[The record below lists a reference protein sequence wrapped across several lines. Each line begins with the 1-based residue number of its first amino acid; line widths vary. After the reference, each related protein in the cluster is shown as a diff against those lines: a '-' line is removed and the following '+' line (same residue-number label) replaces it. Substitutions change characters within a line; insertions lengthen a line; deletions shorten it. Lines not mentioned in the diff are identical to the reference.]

1 MKEKYRIKR
10 KYFYQLFCRHGW
22 ALFAGLIIFFIHQS
36 AIAQQNIRKEI
47 LLNANWRTIVDTAN
61 INAYNGFEKQGFR
74 DQKWEVVNVPH
85 NWDNYGGYRRL
96 KHGNLHGY
104 AWYRKTFKLAA
115 LSAGKH
121 YFLWFEGVGSYA
133 TVWLN
138 GALVGHHAGGRTTF
152 TIDVTKAIKFNGANL
167 LCVRADHPAFIKD
180 LPWVCGADSDDP
192 GFSEGSQPMGIFRPV
207 HLIVTNEVRIE
218 PFGLHIW
225 NDTSVTEKST
235 TLNLETRIKDY
246 SASSCNAIVLNK
258 LVDTNGQTIGEI
270 KSPLKLKAGEIAVV
284 KQIIKTKGAH
294 LWSPDNP
301 YLYTVVSQVIING
314 KVIDQTSSPY
324 GIRRISWPIGKNNGD
339 NRFYVNG
346 KPFFIN
352 GIAEYEHLMGNSQA
366 FSPQEIKA
374 RVMQVKAAGFNAF
387 RDAHQPHNLAYQQ
400 YWEKLGILWW
410 PQYSAHI
417 WYDTPGFRE
426 NFKVLLRDWIK
437 ERRNNPAVILWGLQ
451 NESRLP
457 TDFARECSAII
468 REMDP
473 TASSQRKITTCN
485 GGNGTDW
492 DVPQN
497 WSGTYGG
504 NPLNY
509 ADELQN
515 QILIGEYGAWRSL
528 DLHSEGSFT
537 QNGTLSEDRMSRLME
552 TKVRLAESVKDK
564 VAGQFHWLLYSHEN
578 PGRVQ
583 GGEGFREL
591 DRVGPVNYKG
601 LFTIWGQPVDAFYM
615 FRSNYAPASKEPMV
629 YIASHTWPSRW
640 LKAGIKDSI
649 TVYSNCDEVELFND
663 VNQVSLGKK
672 KKAGIGTHFQWDGVD
687 IKYNV
692 LYAVGYV
699 HGNAVARDYIIL
711 NHLPAA
717 PHVNQRGTG
726 NSKILQPAS
735 GYKYL
740 YRVNCGGPDYLDR
753 RGNMWMADVHKTSKT
768 TWGSLSWSDD
778 YPGMPAF
785 FGSQERTFDPVQS
798 TDDSKLFQTF
808 RFGMNKLKYEFPV
821 PDGDYRVEL
830 YFTEPWYGAGGGM
843 DCTGWRV
850 FDIAVNGKTE
860 IENLD
865 IWKEAGYDR
874 ALKKTINV
882 HVTSGQ
888 LQISFPH
895 TLSGEAVISAI
906 AISTLNQR
914 AKPAAS
920 SGGVIRNLTVN
931 GAEAKKWS
939 LQSWMDIG
947 DQAYTDAG
955 VSFSQL
961 PPILFGADWVR
972 TPAHISQQSII
983 PTFVVGETSDVYLAI
998 NSKPEDR
1005 PGWLKDYQP
1014 TGLSLQT
1021 DENGGANFT
1030 IYKKRFA
1037 SSSTVALGTCSN
1049 NQKYSIAVLPVT
1061 TLAPAVD
1068 LKKSINYLVDN
1079 ATTNAGA
1086 VHDTIGGKKVIRFIK
1101 SGGEITF
1108 LISPGVA
1115 DKYTLRLKYYN
1126 AEEKTIPV
1134 KMQLQAADGTIM
1146 KNEAL
1151 NFKPAKKNKTGT
1163 VTTTTGTSINAGN
1176 YRVILTGA
1184 DANGLA
1190 ISGLEMQ

>member
-1 MKEKYRIKR
+1 VKKSYRINQ
-10 KYFYQLFCRHGW
+10 KYPYQLFYRNGW
-22 ALFAGLIIFFIHQS
+22 MLFVALMVFFIDQS
-36 AIAQQNIRKEI
+36 AIAQQSIRNEI
-47 LLNANWRTIVDTAN
+47 LLNANWRTIADTAS
-61 INAYNGFEKQGFR
+61 INAHDGFEKQGFR
-74 DQKWEVVNVPH
+74 DRNWERVDVPH

-104 AWYRKTFKLAA
+104 AWYRKTFMLTNQP
-115 LSAGKH
+115 SGKR

-138 GALVGHHAGGRTTF
+138 GILVGHHAGGRTTF
-152 TIDVTKAIKFNGANL
+152 TIDVTQAIKSNGINL

-207 HLIVTNEVRIE
+207 HLIVTNDVRIE
-218 PFGLHIW
+218 PFGLHVW
-225 NDTSVTEKST
+225 NDTTVTEKSA
-235 TLNLETRIKDY
+235 TLNLETTIKNY
-246 SASSCNAIVLNK
+246 AASSRNTIVLNK
-258 LVDTNGQTIGEI
+258 LIDAKGQTISET
-270 KSPLKLKAGEIAVV
+270 KSASKLKAGETSVI
-284 KQIIKTKGAH
+284 KQVIKANQVH
-294 LWSPDNP
+294 LWSPDHP
-301 YLYTVVSQVIING
+301 YLYTIVSQVIIDG
-314 KVIDQTSSPY
+314 KVAGQTSTPY
-324 GIRRISWPIGKNNGD
+324 GIRWISWPIGRNNGD

-346 KPFFIN
+346 KSFFIN

-366 FSPQEIKA
+366 FSPQEIRA

-387 RDAHQPHNLAYQQ
+387 RDAHQPHNLEYQK

-417 WYDTPGFRE
+417 WYDSPEFRD
-426 NFKVLLRDWIK
+426 NFKALLRDWIK

-457 TDFARECSAII
+457 PDFARECSAII

-485 GGNGTDW
+485 GGSGTDW

-504 NPLNY
+504 NPMNY
-509 ADELQN
+509 ADELQK
-515 QILIGEYGAWRSL
+515 QILVGEYGAWRSL
-528 DLHSEGSFT
+528 DLHSEGSFI
-537 QNGTLSEDRMSRLME
+537 QNGTLSEDRMAQLME

-615 FRSNYAPASKEPMV
+615 FRSNYAPADKEPMV
-629 YIASHTWPSRW
+629 YIVSHTWPNRW
-640 LKAGIKDSI
+640 LKPGIKDSI

-663 VNQVSLGKK
+663 VNRISLGKK
-672 KKAGIGTHFQWDGVD
+672 KRTGIGTHFQWDGVN

-692 LYAVGYV
+692 LYAVGYL
-699 HGNAVARDYIIL
+699 HGKAVAHDYIVL

-717 PHVNQRGTG
+717 PHINQLFTG
-726 NSKILQPAS
+726 DSQILKPAP

-740 YRVNCGGPDYLDR
+740 YRVNCGGPDYLDK
-753 RGNMWMADVHKTSKT
+753 RGNLWMADAHKNSKA
-768 TWGSLSWSDD
+768 TWGSLSWTDD

-785 FGSQERTFDPVQS
+785 FGNQQRTFDPIQS

-850 FDIAVNGKTE
+850 FDVAVNGKTE
-860 IENLD
+860 IKNLD

-874 ALKKTINV
+874 ALKKVINV
-882 HVTSGQ
+882 HVSGGQ

-895 TLSGEAVISAI
+895 TLAGEAIISAV
-906 AISTLNQR
+906 AISTLNQH
-914 AKPAAS
+914 AKSAAS
-920 SGGVIRNLTVN
+920 SGEVIKNFRINSTAV
-931 GAEAKKWS
+931 KQWS

-947 DQAYTDAG
+947 DSAYTDANI
-955 VSFSQL
+955 SFSQL
-961 PPILFGADWVR
+961 PPVLYGAGWIK
-972 TPAHISQQSII
+972 TPEHINQHSSP
-983 PTFVVGETSDVYLAI
+983 PTFAVRETSDVYIAI
-998 NSKPEDR
+998 NAKVEDR
-1005 PGWLKDYQP
+1005 PDWLKEYQP

-1021 DENGGANFT
+1021 DESGGTGFAIF
-1030 IYKKRFA
+1030 KKRFTGG
-1037 SSSTVALGTCSN
+1037 STVTLGACRN
-1049 NQKYSIAVLPVT
+1049 NQKYTVAVLPVT

-1068 LKKSINYLVDN
+1068 LKKSVNYPVDN

-1086 VHDTIGGKKVIRFIK
+1086 IRDTIGSKKVIRFVK
-1101 SGGEITF
+1101 PGAEISF
-1108 LISPGVA
+1108 IISPGVA
-1115 DKYTLRLKYYN
+1115 DKYTLRFKYYN
-1126 AEEKTIPV
+1126 AEEKTISV
-1134 KMQLQAADGTIM
+1134 KMQLQTADGTVM
-1146 KNEAL
+1146 KTEEL
-1151 NFKPAKKNKTGT
+1151 NFKPVKKNKTGT

-1176 YRVILTGA
+1176 YKVILTAVDA
-1184 DANGLA
+1184 DGLA